1 MPFNVLLV
9 EHSPVMRQFLRRVVE
24 MPGLP
29 ESSCTM
35 AESDTAA
42 AREMADRVPDL
53 IVLDT
58 NALTP
63 EEGNFLQQIR
73 RDPKLQHIPCIVVSE
88 DATATR
94 TQQMLDLGATAYL
107 PKPLAPAALRAAIER
122 SSHAGC
128 MRN

>member
-1 MPFNVLLV
+1 MPFKVLLV
-9 EHSPVMRQFLRRVVE
+9 EQSAVMRRFLRRVVD

-29 ESSCTM
+29 ESSCVM
-35 AESDTAA
+35 VESGTVAVL
-42 AREMADRVPDL
+42 EMADQPPDL

-58 NALTP
+58 NTLRP
-63 EEGNFLQQIR
+63 EEGNLLQRIR
-73 RDPKLQHIPCIVVSE
+73 RNPKLQHIPCIVVSE

-94 TQQMLDLGATAYL
+94 AQQMLDLGATAYL

-122 SSHAGC
+122 SFHAGC

>member
-9 EHSPVMRQFLRRVVE
+9 EQSPVMRQFLRRVVE

-29 ESSCTM
+29 ESSCAV
-35 AESDTAA
+35 AESGAAA
-42 AREMADRVPDL
+42 AREMADHPPDL

-58 NALTP
+58 NMMAP
-63 EEGNFLQQIR
+63 EEATLLQRIR
-73 RDPKLQHIPCIVVSE
+73 RDPKLQHVPCIVVSE

-94 TQQMLDLGATAYL
+94 AQQMLDLGATAYL

-122 SSHAGC
+122 SFHAGC

>member
-1 MPFNVLLV
+1 MPFSVLLV

-29 ESSCTM
+29 ESSCAM
-35 AESDTAA
+35 AETSAAA
-42 AREMADRVPDL
+42 AREMTVRPPDL

-58 NALTP
+58 NTLT
-63 EEGNFLQQIR
+63 EGSDFLR
-73 RDPKLQHIPCIVVSE
+73 RVPQRIPCIVVSE

-94 TQQMLDLGATAYL
+94 AQQMLDLGATAYL

-122 SSHAGC
+122 SFHAGC

>member
-1 MPFNVLLV
+1 MPYNVLLV
-9 EHSPVMRQFLRRVVE
+9 EHSPVMRQFLRRVME

-29 ESSCTM
+29 ESFCAM
-35 AESDTAA
+35 AESGTAA
-42 AREMADRVPDL
+42 VREMADCTPDL

-63 EEGNFLQQIR
+63 EEGNLLQQIR

-122 SSHAGC
+122 SFHAGC